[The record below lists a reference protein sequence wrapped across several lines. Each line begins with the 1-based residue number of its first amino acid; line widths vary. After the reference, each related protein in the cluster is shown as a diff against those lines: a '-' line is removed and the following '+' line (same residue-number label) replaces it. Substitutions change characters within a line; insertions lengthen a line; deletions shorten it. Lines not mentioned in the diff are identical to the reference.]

1 MATTLVPIDP
11 AMSPQRVTRIL
22 NISASLLPEET
33 IAKRRARRARL
44 WVAAVVLVVAGLCGA
59 WFTVAAQQTQ
69 AAEEE
74 LEVAAAT
81 VRTLQADQRKYYGS
95 VQVKNQITTLTGQLE
110 ALMKN
115 DLDWA
120 ALLNTLRTTGTGS
133 RIQVEGVNGR
143 LNGADGGEASPA
155 GALPSTNTATSIG
168 SLVVT
173 GSAPDKK
180 AVAGYVDALAKQTVV
195 ANPYVTSVATD
206 EDGVTFSL
214 TVDITQAALCGRF
227 TDECKPTGGK

>member
-11 AMSPQRVTRIL
+11 AMSPQRVSRIL
-22 NISASLLPEET
+22 TISASLLPEET

-44 WVAAVVLVVAGLCGA
+44 WVAVVVLVIAGLCGA
-59 WFTVAAQQTQ
+59 WFTVAHQQKQ
-69 AAEEE
+69 SAEEE
-74 LEVAAAT
+74 LEQASAT
-81 VRTLQADQRKYYGS
+81 VRTLQADQRKYSGS
-95 VQVKNQITTLTGQLE
+95 VQVKNGITTLTGQLE
-110 ALMKN
+110 ALMTK

-120 ALLNTLRTTGTGS
+120 ALLDTLRTTGSAT
-133 RIQVEGVNGR
+133 RIQVDGVNGR
-143 LNGADGGEASPA
+143 LHGAEGSETSPA
-155 GALPSTNTATSIG
+155 STLPSTNTATSIG

-227 TDECKPTGGK
+227 TDQCKPTGGK